1 MTAGASGLC
10 RKVEQPAQALQ
21 KYKLISVK
29 TNQPTNLNPEEI
41 SKLPGMTIS
50 AAWLNNEWLR
60 VSTPVV

>member
-10 RKVEQPAQALQ
+10 RKVEQPTQALQ

-50 AAWLNNEWLR
+50 AAWLHNVWL
-60 VSTPVV
+60 